1 MKYNPILEDMK
12 KRLTMTA
19 QYRVLTP
26 ESEAVLSLFET
37 IADQKKVI
45 KDLVTALERIEAQER
60 DLLIISGDTKEGVSL
75 HIASKALEAARKAG
89 K

>member
-1 MKYNPILEDMK
+1 MIKLIYKNEEYCFYTEVNAEINVDYYDE
-12 KRLTMTA
+12 
-19 QYRVLTP
+19 
-26 ESEAVLSLFET
+26 E
-37 IADQKKVI
+37 IADKDKLI

-89 K
+89 MNGKGDTY